1 MEQKI
6 IKNRKYLIIIFTLC
20 ASVLAGCS
28 ASNSSTTTAPAEP
41 TGYLG
46 NNSDSITEQGKND
59 FASLILEEDDFT
71 KESYYY
77 LPEKEQAEVIFND
90 IYFSFFLY
98 KESESANYMPAF
110 SLNYFGKDWLF
121 MESAIFKVNDDVMT
135 FVPDIGPDRDP
146 LNGYPSEWLA
156 FYVTDEKVNF
166 LGQSKSNSDL
176 DIRVNTK
183 TYKEI
188 KLSLIEYNGLKKIL
202 SAYRYLKSLK

>member
-6 IKNRKYLIIIFTLC
+6 IKNGKYLIIIFTLC

-46 NNSDSITEQGKND
+46 NNSDSITEQGRND

>member
-121 MESAIFKVNDDVMT
+121 IESAIFKVNDDVMT

-146 LNGYPSEWLA
+146 LNGYASEWLA

>member
-1 MEQKI
+1 M
-6 IKNRKYLIIIFTLC
+6 C

-46 NNSDSITEQGKND
+46 NNSDSIIEQGKND

>member
-1 MEQKI
+1 MK
-6 IKNRKYLIIIFTLC
+6 RKVISKKKCFVIIFALS

-46 NNSDSITEQGKND
+46 NNSDSITKQGKTD
-59 FASLILEEDDFT
+59 FASLTLKEDDFT

-77 LPEKEQAEVIFND
+77 LPENEQAEVKFND
-90 IYFSFFLY
+90 MYFSFFLY

-188 KLSLIEYNGLKKIL
+188 KLSLIEYKGLKKIL

>member
-1 MEQKI
+1 M
-6 IKNRKYLIIIFTLC
+6 C

-46 NNSDSITEQGKND
+46 KNSDSITEQGKTD
-59 FASLILEEDDFT
+59 FASLTLEEDDFT

-77 LPEKEQAEVIFND
+77 LPEKEQAEVKFND

-121 MESAIFKVNDDVMT
+121 IESAIFKVNDDVMT

-146 LNGYPSEWLA
+146 LNDYPSEWLA

-188 KLSLIEYNGLKKIL
+188 KLSLIEYKGLMKIL
-202 SAYRYLKSLK
+202 SAYRYLKSPK